1 MLSSHMQSF
10 PAVKF
15 IFWGFYT
22 KVKHLIFFKGS
33 MTIIYFL
40 MVKTCTIKSCL
51 CTSTLFTYDLQ
62 SDSDSTV
69 FVIHL
74 ICITHF

>member
-1 MLSSHMQSF
+1 MQSF

-15 IFWGFYT
+15 IFGGFCT
-22 KVKHLIFFKGS
+22 KVIHLIFFKGTV
-33 MTIIYFL
+33 TIIYFL
-40 MVKTCTIKSCL
+40 MVKTYTIKSCL
-51 CTSTLFTYDLQ
+51 HTATLFTYDLQ

-74 ICITHF
+74 ICVIHF